1 MRGCA
6 CFDSDQG
13 GWQITEEGSDL
24 SSLKPSSD
32 HDIAAGINAVNLEY
46 ALR

>member
-6 CFDSDQG
+6 CFDPHQAG
-13 GWQITEEGSDL
+13 RQITEECSDL

-32 HDIAAGINAVNLEY
+32 HDIAAGINAVDLEY